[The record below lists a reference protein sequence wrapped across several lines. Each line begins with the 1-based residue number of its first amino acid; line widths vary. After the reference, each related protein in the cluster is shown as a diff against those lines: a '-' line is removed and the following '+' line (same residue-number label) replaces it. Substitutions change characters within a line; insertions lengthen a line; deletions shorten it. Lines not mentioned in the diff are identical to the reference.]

1 MYNNINKQRKK
12 KRKFSSSVEFQPING
27 GGIVK
32 IEKLPFGKHFSNNCF
47 RQESSVDA
55 KIRR

>member
-1 MYNNINKQRKK
+1 MEIKQYTPK
-12 KRKFSSSVEFQPING
+12 QPMNQRG
-27 GGIVK
+27 MVK